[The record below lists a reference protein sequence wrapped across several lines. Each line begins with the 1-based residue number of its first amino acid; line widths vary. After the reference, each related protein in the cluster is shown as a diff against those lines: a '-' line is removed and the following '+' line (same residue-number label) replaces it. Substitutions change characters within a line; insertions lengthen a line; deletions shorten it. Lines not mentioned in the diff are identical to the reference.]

1 MWSAP
6 GDPTIGKRIC
16 RCQIP
21 DKAAKTH
28 LSHPEKRNLR
38 EHSTDYGL
46 KAMKAVPRSGETT
59 FPSRNKAH
67 EEPHWQHPWPKLIP
81 SGQSPPGVRRQL
93 SAAQAPTARNTYG
106 LKNDI
111 LVPPKPKP

>member
-1 MWSAP
+1 MLSAP
-6 GDPTIGKRIC
+6 GDPTVGKRIC

-38 EHSTDYGL
+38 EHSPDYGL

-59 FPSRNKAH
+59 FPRLNKAH
-67 EEPHWQHPWPKLIP
+67 EEPHWKHPRSEEHTSEL
-81 SGQSPPGVRRQL
+81 QSLMRISYAVFCLQKK
-93 SAAQAPTARNTYG
+93 T
-106 LKNDI
+106 
-111 LVPPKPKP
+111 